1 MKQQDTTESQMCEGA
16 PNVQTTQD
24 QAKRPSWDRIGQGGV
39 SAQGQAEFTMADWD
53 ELMGLFLNGLYPK
66 PGYRV
71 TAMTYSKDAVYMKI
85 TKDIQTQ
92 TEDAELCD

>member
-1 MKQQDTTESQMCEGA
+1 MKQEDTTESQMCEGTQ
-16 PNVQTTQD
+16 NVQSAQN
-24 QAKRPSWDRIGQGGV
+24 QANLSYWDSIGLGGAC
-39 SAQGQAEFTMADWD
+39 AQGQAEFTMADWD

>member
-16 PNVQTTQD
+16 PNVHTTQD
-24 QAKRPSWDRIGQGGV
+24 QAKRSSWKRIGLGGA
-39 SAQGQAEFTMADWD
+39 SADQAEFTMADWD
-53 ELMGLFLNGLYPK
+53 ELMGLYLNGLYPK

-92 TEDAELCD
+92 TEDAVLCD